1 MQNVYSKIAFGNS
14 IQFTMACGSEANDD
28 LSRTLAAGNYP
39 WGPESALMDCL
50 FQPEAKILD
59 LGAHLGMV
67 SLFAAAKG
75 CQVLAVEA
83 SPRNAELLQESAS
96 CNGFARMRV
105 IHAAV
110 SDHPGVLEFCPQGPH
125 GFVAT
130 PQINS
135 PGIKVRAL
143 TVDQILQE
151 AGWDHVDFIK
161 MDIEGSELAAI
172 EGMQGLLKK
181 DHPPPI
187 LYESNT
193 YTLSFYKKT
202 ANQLKAAVEMFG
214 YKNHTVDTP
223 GLVCVAAQDF
233 QPQVVTDYFA
243 FKHKPSELCDWKI
256 LPAVSKKVII
266 QKIVK
271 ALTDKDQK
279 AHMARDLQFAPSW
292 LLARKE
298 VIAQLAALRND
309 LQPHV
314 REAASWS
321 HPSPSISPLRG
332 KIARWWNRSA

>member
-1 MQNVYSKIAFGNS
+1 MQNIYSKITIGNS
-14 IQFTMACGSEANDD
+14 IQFIMACASEANDD

-39 WGPESALMDCL
+39 WGPESVLMDCL

-96 CNGFARMRV
+96 RNGFANMRV
-105 IHAAV
+105 IHAVV
-110 SDHPGVLEFCPQGPH
+110 SDRPGVLEFCPRGPH

-130 PQINS
+130 PKISS
-135 PGIKVRAL
+135 PGVQVRAL

-151 AGWDHVDFIK
+151 AGWDNVDFIK
-161 MDIEGSELAAI
+161 MDIEGSEVAALA
-172 EGMQGLLKK
+172 GMQELLKK
-181 DHPPPI
+181 DHAPPI

-202 ANQLKAAVEMFG
+202 ANELKAALEVFG
-214 YKNHTVDTP
+214 YKNHTVDAP
-223 GLVCVAAQDF
+223 RLVCVAAQDF

-243 FKHKPSELCDWKI
+243 FKQKPPQLCDWKI
-256 LPAVSKKVII
+256 LPSVNKKVII

-279 AHMARDLQFAPSW
+279 AHMARDLQFAPRW

-298 VIAQLAALRND
+298 AIAHLAALRND

-314 REAASWS
+314 REEARWSDDDSTLHSWQQK
-321 HPSPSISPLRG
+321 L
-332 KIARWWNRSA
+332 ARWWKRSA